1 MRGASLPTW
10 TRHDTTQTTTHPNGL
25 HGYGIIYFTCTI
37 NLSQNVGIIFHTWS
51 IYIYTRIHM
60 GYRTH
65 GLYVIPVL
73 ITGVAGCQG
82 KVEGSKRSVLNSV
95 DEGPPQIVGE
105 AWWGETPRTAKRGKG
120 SKFTKRFFPGDSSR
134 DLFIPDRW
142 RSLFHPFKG
151 SLNHPKKVTLNHQVP
166 KTSHWIK
173 GDIGDKVK
181 GNLCQR
187 LFLDFWD
194 GSQSLLMIFGK
205 LIVNL

>member
-73 ITGVAGCQG
+73 ITGWQDARAKSKARRGPSWTPWTRDLRRSWG
-82 KVEGSKRSVLNSV
+82 KLGGEKLPGPRNVERDPNSRNVSFQVIQAVTFSSPIVGGHFFTPSKGHLTIPKRSLWITRFPKLLI
-95 DEGPPQIVGE
+95 E
-105 AWWGETPRTAKRGKG
+105 
-120 SKFTKRFFPGDSSR
+120 SKE
-134 DLFIPDRW
+134 I
-142 RSLFHPFKG
+142 
-151 SLNHPKKVTLNHQVP
+151 
-166 KTSHWIK
+166 
-173 GDIGDKVK
+173 
-181 GNLCQR
+181 
-187 LFLDFWD
+187 
-194 GSQSLLMIFGK
+194 
-205 LIVNL
+205 